1 MKVDALTV
9 VGQPALAAA
18 RDHGDVLMR
27 YLAAACI
34 TQQDHKSKCELATD
48 VSFIHK
54 IKVNSSTTVQQSCHQ
69 TSVAHIR
76 F

>member
-1 MKVDALTV
+1 MMKVDALTV

-54 IKVNSSTTVQQSCHQ
+54 IKVTAVLQSCCNLVIKLQ
-69 TSVAHIR
+69 LHI
-76 F
+76 

>member
-1 MKVDALTV
+1 MTTVDGIPVV

-18 RDHGDVLMR
+18 RDHGDVLR

-34 TQQDHKSKCELATD
+34 TQQDQESECELATD

-54 IKVNSSTTVQQSCHQ
+54 IKVTSSTTALLQ
-69 TSVAHIR
+69 
-76 F
+76 